1 MRNAVDILNDPKFFR
16 RGRLQVLEGWQEEI
30 QEEYAK
36 KLRGA
41 IGDYLDEHGDPKT
54 EYGPHGEGVDWYHEE
69 DVSEAVEKAEV
80 EILADDTEIT
90 EKVDEG

>member
-1 MRNAVDILNDPKFFR
+1 MRSADEILNDSKFFR
-16 RGRLQVLEGWQEEI
+16 RDRIQVLEDWRKEI

-54 EYGPHGEGVDWYHEE
+54 EYGPHGESVDWYHEE
-69 DVSEAVEKAEV
+69 DVSDAIMKAEV
-80 EILADDTEIT
+80 EE
-90 EKVDEG
+90 V